1 MQLLTKHTDYAIRA
15 LLTLA
20 GHGEGYLSARRI
32 AEEQQIPY
40 QFLRGL
46 LQELVRAGFISSREG
61 AHGGVKLIK
70 DPETISVR
78 EVIALFQGSIELSEC
93 MFRKQMCANRA
104 NCVLRHQIL
113 KIERMVSAEFDK
125 VTIGSLL
132 HDLQEAGTQSAQKAV
147 MADESK
153 CGSDKG
159 GR

>member
-20 GHGEGYLSARRI
+20 QHGDNYLSARRI
-32 AEEQQIPY
+32 ADEQQIPY

-46 LQELVRAGFISSREG
+46 LQELVRAGLISSREG

-70 DPETISVR
+70 DPKTISVR

-93 MFRKQMCANRA
+93 MFRKQMCANRS

-132 HDLQEAGTQSAQKAV
+132 HDLKEADTQNAHKAG
-147 MADESK
+147 MEDESK
-153 CGSDKG
+153 RFPTTGAY
-159 GR
+159 

>member
-20 GHGEGYLSARRI
+20 GHADTYLSARRI

-46 LQELVRAGFISSREG
+46 LQELARAGFISSREG
-61 AHGGVKLIK
+61 AHGGVKLCK
-70 DPETISVR
+70 APETISVR
-78 EVIALFQGSIELSEC
+78 EVIELFQGRVELSEC

-104 NCVLRHQIL
+104 NCVLRHQIM

-125 VTIGSLL
+125 VTVGSLL
-132 HDLQEAGTQSAQKAV
+132 ADLQEVNRRGAQKA
-147 MADESK
+147 ALGDAL
-153 CGSDKG
+153 
-159 GR
+159 